1 MPEPRAARRPS
12 AGRVTSGHVVTVGT
26 FDGIHRGHRDV
37 LERLTRRARAIG
49 LPSLLV
55 TFVPHPLEIVHPDDA
70 PELLSLWEEKLE
82 LLAGTAVDRV
92 VVLPFTP
99 TLARYTAEEF
109 VRFVLRRRFGM
120 RELFAGY
127 DHGFGRDRGSD
138 PDALRAIGE
147 TQGFRV
153 EVVPPVRLADGSE
166 ISSSTVRRAIAAG
179 DLARAALALG
189 RRYAVSGRVQPGAGR
204 GRTIGYP
211 TLNLGGRPDRKL
223 LPPEGVYAVHVETP
237 AGPADGMMNLGP
249 RPTFGDLV
257 PSLEVH
263 LFDVRPMLY
272 GAPVR
277 VEFVARLRDTMRFDG
292 ADALREQLARDE
304 QAARAA
310 LAQVRDISV
319 DGVGGAA

>member
-1 MPEPRAARRPS
+1 M
-12 AGRVTSGHVVTVGT
+12 TVGT

-37 LERLTRRARAIG
+37 LERVTRRARAVG

-55 TFVPHPLEIVHPDDA
+55 TFAPHPLEVVHPESA

-99 TLARYTAEEF
+99 ELARYTADEF
-109 VRFVLRRRFGM
+109 VRLVLRRRFGM

-127 DHGFGRDRGSD
+127 DHGFGRDRASD
-138 PDALRAIGE
+138 PEVLRRIGQR
-147 TQGFRV
+147 QGFRV

-166 ISSSTVRRAIAAG
+166 ISSTAVRRAIAAG

-189 RRYAVSGRVQPGAGR
+189 RRYSVSARVQPGEGR

-211 TLNLGGRPDRKL
+211 TLNLGGPPSRKL

-249 RPTFGDLV
+249 RPTYGDLV

-263 LFDVRPMLY
+263 LFDVQPMLY

-277 VEFVARLRDTMRFDG
+277 VEFVARLRDTRRFG
-292 ADALREQLARDE
+292 NADALREQLTRDE

-310 LAQVRDISV
+310 LAQRRDVSV
-319 DGVGGAA
+319 DGAGGVA